1 MSVSYKESAK
11 RHFDDAT
18 HLESVGALSLGN
30 SSQLFGIS
38 VECGLKAILIGL
50 GVSTKP
56 DGGVRDT
63 KKFGHLP
70 TLGQEFV
77 ALAHGQGG
85 AKYVSLL
92 ISPTASQPLVSFVN
106 WSVHARY
113 NNNSWHATSC
123 SAAVVANQRA
133 DGQLCL
139 QALQE
144 AILDGV
150 VV

>member
-18 HLESVGALSLGN
+18 HLESVGAVSLGN

-50 GVSTKP
+50 GVPTKP
-56 DGGVRDT
+56 DGGVKDT

-70 TLGQEFV
+70 RLGQEFV
-77 ALAHGQGG
+77 AFAHGQGG

-92 ISPTASQPLVSFVN
+92 ISAPTSQPLVSFVS
-106 WSVHARY
+106 WSVDARY
-113 NNNSWHATSC
+113 NNNSWHATNV
-123 SAAVVANQRA
+123 SATVVADQRA
-133 DGQLCL
+133 DCQLCL
-139 QALQE
+139 HALQE

-150 VV
+150 VA